1 MRMWGAALT
10 TVHSSDADTQRR
22 GRVLIIVAIGMA
34 VLALAFV
41 PVILSTTGGTVE
53 LAIIAIATVVFIV
66 AALLGRAGR
75 VTLGAYLVIG
85 VSLLGVTGGM
95 LGGTSTANT
104 PFYMILIVM
113 LAGALLPP
121 MQIWGMLV
129 ASILGI
135 ALGFTLLPA
144 ELRTGL
150 AWRQASVG
158 APLLLIVVALLAF
171 LSSQGASKALAAARQ
186 ARDEAEQ
193 ANAALAASNASLE
206 ARVEERTAALRLIAD
221 EQRAATAQLQ
231 ASITAQQDL
240 NQVIAELSMPII
252 PISSTT
258 LVVPLI
264 GNIDSARANQLL
276 DTVLERV
283 ESSGARTVVLDVTGV
298 AIVDTQVAAAMLRVA
313 AAARLMGAETM
324 LVGIRPE
331 VAQTLVQLGVDL
343 ATLRT
348 ASTLQAGLTNLE
360 ASSKP

>member
-22 GRVLIIVAIGMA
+22 GRVLITVAIGMA
-34 VLALAFV
+34 LLGLAFI
-41 PVILSTTGGTVE
+41 PVIQSTTRGAVE
-53 LAIIAIATVVFIV
+53 LAIIGIAMVVFII

-95 LGGTSTANT
+95 VGGTSTTNT

-113 LAGALLPP
+113 LAGTLLPP

-135 ALGFTLLPA
+135 ALGFGLLPA
-144 ELRTGL
+144 ELRADL

-158 APLLLIVVALLAF
+158 APLLLIIVALLAF
-171 LSSQGASKALAAARQ
+171 LSSQGASRALAAARQ

-221 EQRAATAQLQ
+221 EQRAASAQLQ
-231 ASITAQQDL
+231 ASFTAQQDL

-276 DTVLERV
+276 EVVLERV

-343 ATLRT
+343 TALRT
-348 ASTLQAGLTNLE
+348 ASTLQAGLANLE
-360 ASSKP
+360 APSKP